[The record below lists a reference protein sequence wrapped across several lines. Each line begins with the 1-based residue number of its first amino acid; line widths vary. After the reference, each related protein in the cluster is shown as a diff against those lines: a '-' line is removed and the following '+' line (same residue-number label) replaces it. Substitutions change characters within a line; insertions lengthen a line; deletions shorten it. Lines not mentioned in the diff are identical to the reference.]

1 MKRFTKTVLTVL
13 AAVVLVFALVLA
25 GCSGESASVK
35 DILKTSSNAD
45 GDVYTI
51 YYSDG
56 TSSTITIS
64 NGSDVTAQQLY
75 EYYKEVYKEDLTYD
89 EFLKKYL
96 AEPTDNASVIGACL

>member
-25 GCSGESASVK
+25 GCSGESVSVR

-56 TSSTITIS
+56 TSSTITVS
-64 NGSDVTAQQLY
+64 SREAGDPDRFVDHFAPAHNVVTS
-75 EYYKEVYKEDLTYD
+75 K
-89 EFLKKYL
+89 
-96 AEPTDNASVIGACL
+96 ASPVTLFWYRMEITGL